1 MNANNTHIPGITD
14 ISEEQAT
21 AEFLFVNSLVS
32 KGEFLPPREGMLS
45 KFFVNMPA
53 AYASRILIGK
63 DANDSYFIGLD
74 EDMASYL
81 MQLDFSV
88 IVNSEYLAFSVSAIN
103 SNFIIRLPV
112 LPDVCND
119 IALSSR
125 MESESENPQIEESV
139 SKEVAGADDDF
150 FAELEAEA
158 AQAAHDDTPSP
169 DDSFSS
175 QRIKINTFYRPYG
188 SDFAFKKS
196 PKASRFVPLSIAD
209 AMLSV
214 N

>member
-1 MNANNTHIPGITD
+1 MNVNNKHIPGITD
-14 ISEEQAT
+14 ITEDQAT

-45 KFFVNMPA
+45 KYFVNMPA
-53 AYASRILIGK
+53 AYASRIIIGK
-63 DANDSYFIGLD
+63 DADDAYFIGLD

-81 MQLDFSV
+81 LQLDFTV
-88 IVNSEYLAFSVSAIN
+88 IVNNEYLAFSVSAIN

-112 LPDVCND
+112 LPEVCND
-119 IALSSR
+119 IALSGGRTPS
-125 MESESENPQIEESV
+125 NALEE
-139 SKEVAGADDDF
+139 ETQAAGITSPADDDF
-150 FAELEAEA
+150 FADLEAEA
-158 AQAAHDDTPSP
+158 AQAAETEQPEP
-169 DDSFSS
+169 DDSFASN
-175 QRIKINTFYRPYG
+175 RIKIHTFYKPYG

-196 PKASRFVPLSIAD
+196 PKSSRYVPLSVAG